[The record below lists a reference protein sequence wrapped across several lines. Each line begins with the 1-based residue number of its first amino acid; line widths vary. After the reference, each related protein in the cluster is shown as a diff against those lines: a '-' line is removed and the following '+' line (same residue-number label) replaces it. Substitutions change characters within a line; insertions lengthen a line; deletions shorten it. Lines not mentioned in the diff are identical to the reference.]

1 MNVNEQL
8 IHNFYQAF
16 QNKDYKTMQ
25 SCYADDAIFSDAV
38 FQNLDAA
45 QVRAMWEMLIKR
57 GKDLQLEYHNV
68 QADDTSGSAEWVA
81 TYTFSATGKK
91 VINHIKANFI
101 FENGKIIKHADQFDF
116 YKWAR
121 QALGFTGLILGWTG
135 FIKKKVR
142 QTAMKNLDNFMNKS
156 K

>member
-1 MNVNEQL
+1 MNTNEQL
-8 IHNFYQAF
+8 IHQFYQAF

-25 SCYADDAIFSDAV
+25 SCYADDARFSDAV

-45 QVRAMWEMLIKR
+45 QARAMWEMLIKR

-68 QADDTSGSAEWVA
+68 QANETNGSAEWIA

-101 FENGKIIKHADQFDF
+101 FKNGKIIKHTDQFDF

-135 FIKKKVR
+135 FVKKKVR
-142 QTAMKNLDNFMNKS
+142 QTAMKSLDNFMNKS

>member
-1 MNVNEQL
+1 MNTNEQL
-8 IHNFYQAF
+8 IHQFYRAF

-25 SCYADDAIFSDAV
+25 SCYADDARFSDAV

-45 QVRAMWEMLIKR
+45 QARAMWEMLIKR

-68 QADDTSGSAEWVA
+68 QANETNGSAEWIA

-101 FENGKIIKHADQFDF
+101 FKNGKIIKHTDQFDF

-135 FIKKKVR
+135 FVKKKVR
-142 QTAMKNLDNFMNKS
+142 QTAMKNLDNFMNRS

>member
-1 MNVNEQL
+1 MNTNEQL
-8 IHNFYQAF
+8 IHQFYQAF

-25 SCYADDAIFSDAV
+25 SCYADDARFSDAV

-45 QVRAMWEMLIKR
+45 QARAMWEMLIKR

-68 QADDTSGSAEWVA
+68 QANETNGSAEWIA

-101 FENGKIIKHADQFDF
+101 FKNGKIIKHTDQFDF

-135 FIKKKVR
+135 FVKKKVR